1 MKGLMKVAHGHG
13 NMEIRELEEPR
24 TGPDQ
29 VKIEIKGTGI
39 CGSDI
44 HVYHE
49 AIAIPMRLPV
59 VTGHEMAGVVTEI
72 GKDVQGISLGE
83 KVTTETTVTTC
94 GKCLYCRTGYYQ
106 LCAERR
112 VLGYWFNGGFT
123 NYTVVPAIRIHKLPE
138 NVDFLSGALTEPLAC
153 CVHGVTDLTGITSGD
168 FVVVSGPGTL
178 GLINVQL
185 AKGEGAIVMAVG
197 TSVDGPRLKLA
208 KELGADYTLNVEK
221 EDPVAAVKDLT
232 EGYGADVLLEC
243 SGAAA
248 AVDPGMQM
256 LRKQG
261 KYTQFGLFGK
271 KIEVNFEAMAN
282 KEIKATGVF
291 SHKWTAWR
299 KAIQYMAMGKV
310 KTRPLVTD
318 VMPITNWQKGFEKFE
333 KKDGLK
339 IVLQPVD

>member
-13 NMEIRELEEPR
+13 NMEIRELDEPKV
-24 TGPDQ
+24 GPDQ

-59 VTGHEMAGVVTEI
+59 VTGHEMSGVIVEV
-72 GKDVQGISLGE
+72 GKEAEGIAVGDR
-83 KVTTETTVTTC
+83 VTTETTFSSC

-112 VLGYWFNGGFT
+112 ALGYWFHGGFT
-123 NYTVVPAIRIHKLPE
+123 KYTVVPAIRIHKLPE

-168 FVVVSGPGTL
+168 FVVVTGPGTL
-178 GLINVQL
+178 GLINLQL
-185 AKGEGAIVMAVG
+185 AKGEGATVAVLG
-197 TSVDGPRLKLA
+197 TSVDGPRLALA
-208 KELGADYTLNVEK
+208 KELGADYTINVEQ
-221 EDPVAAVKDLT
+221 EDALKMVRERT
-232 EGYGADVLLEC
+232 EGYGADVVLEC
-243 SGAAA
+243 SGATP
-248 AVDPGMQM
+248 AVELGMQI
-256 LRKQG
+256 LRKRG

-271 KIEVNFEAMAN
+271 KVEMNIDVIAY
-282 KEIKATGVF
+282 KEIKATGVYA
-291 SHKWTAWR
+291 HKWTAWR
-299 KAIQYMAMGKV
+299 KAIQYLGSGKV

-318 VMPITNWQKGFEKFE
+318 VMPITDWKKGFEKFE

-339 IVLQPVD
+339 IVLTPVD